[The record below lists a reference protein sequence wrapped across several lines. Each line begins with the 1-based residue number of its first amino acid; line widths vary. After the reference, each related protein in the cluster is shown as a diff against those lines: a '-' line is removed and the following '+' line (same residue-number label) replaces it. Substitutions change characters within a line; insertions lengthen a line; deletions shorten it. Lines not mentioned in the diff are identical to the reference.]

1 MASLEATIILLA
13 AVMILIGI
21 LIGTLIMYLVI
32 QCRVYN
38 IRKQLRQRGVV
49 APPYGVDPETD
60 RVMPS
65 APTAPAE
72 SILAAPTPVGWSR

>member
-32 QCRVYN
+32 QYRVYN
-38 IRKQLRQRGVV
+38 VRKQL
-49 APPYGVDPETD
+49 
-60 RVMPS
+60 
-65 APTAPAE
+65 
-72 SILAAPTPVGWSR
+72 